1 MKTICGKSCHA
12 SLTID
17 IFHLYVK
24 TLHCIDVYFF
34 LDPFKYMHFYL
45 QFGSNCD
52 YAAPFNE
59 NCAGP
64 NSKSE

>member
-1 MKTICGKSCHA
+1 MPHSQ
-12 SLTID
+12 L
-17 IFHLYVK
+17 IFSIYVK

-34 LDPFKYMHFYL
+34 LDPFKNMDFHL

-52 YAAPFNE
+52 YAAPFKE

>member
-1 MKTICGKSCHA
+1 MKTICRKSCHA

-17 IFHLYVK
+17 IFHL
-24 TLHCIDVYFF
+24 CRDVYFF
-34 LDPFKYMHFYL
+34 LDPSKYMDFHL
-45 QFGSNCD
+45 QFGTNCD